1 MNKKDV
7 VLASVGCG
15 NYYRV
20 IGVEKPYMA
29 NECFI
34 QNLIDC
40 FALIRS
46 SACQAFQCRP
56 VSWDKFRIH
65 RSQGYNSANAILAKS
80 DPCQKMSLNS
90 PEAITTVRGNR

>member
-7 VLASVGCG
+7 VLASVGRR

-20 IGVEKPYMA
+20 TGIDKPYMA

-46 SACQAFQCRP
+46 SACQASQCRP
-56 VSWDKFRIH
+56 VSWDKSRIH

-90 PEAITTVRGNR
+90 PVAIAIVRANR